1 MITAVDTNV
10 ILDVFQRDAVHWM
23 TSRDLLA
30 ECYEAGGIVVSAV
43 VYAELARPFRHQTA
57 LDKAMRTLNV
67 RVDPITDDIAFL
79 AGLRWGEYRAAGGG
93 RSRILPDF
101 LIGAHALAC
110 ADRLLTRD
118 RGFYRTYFKDLEQ
131 IGSE

>member
-1 MITAVDTNV
+1 MITAVDTNI
-10 ILDVFQRDAVHWM
+10 ILDVFQRDTAHWM
-23 TSRDLLA
+23 TSRDLLV
-30 ECYEAGGIVVSAV
+30 ECYGAGGIAVSAI
-43 VYAELARPFRHQTA
+43 VYAELARPFHHQTA
-57 LDKAMRTLNV
+57 LDNALRTLNV

-79 AGLRWGEYRAAGGG
+79 AGLRWGAYRAAGGG

-118 RGFYRTYFKDLEQ
+118 RGFYRTYFSDLDQVGNE
-131 IGSE
+131 